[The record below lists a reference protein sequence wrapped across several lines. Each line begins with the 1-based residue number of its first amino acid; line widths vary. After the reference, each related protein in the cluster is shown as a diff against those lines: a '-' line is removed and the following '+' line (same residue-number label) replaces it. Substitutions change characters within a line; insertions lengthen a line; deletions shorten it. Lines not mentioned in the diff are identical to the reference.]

1 MATFLQQ
8 LNTLRLTALAII
20 LEIVKDEHFELF
32 NAEEDDLDA
41 LYSLPII
48 SDVSKHGFYEE
59 YRIVSVSTDGVK
71 AQPKDDGGSS
81 KVMDFAFDDI
91 ETNNLLVLADLLASL
106 NEARM
111 PEILKSL
118 EAKHGKAIELTV
130 EKESNQGSDAGVR
143 SVDDHDCS
151 VLYGVDNNQ

>member
-8 LNTLRLTALAII
+8 LNNLRLTALTII
-20 LEIVKDEHFELF
+20 LEIVKDQHFELF
-32 NAEEDDLDA
+32 NDEEEDWDV

-48 SDVSKHGFYEE
+48 STVSKHGFYEE
-59 YRIVSVSTDGVK
+59 YGIVSVSTKGVK
-71 AQPKDDGGSS
+71 GKDKGESS
-81 KVMDFAFDDI
+81 EVRDFAFDDI

-118 EAKHGKAIELTV
+118 EAKQGKAIELTV
-130 EKESNQGSDAGVR
+130 EKEPSHVSDSGAR
-143 SVDDHDCS
+143 SMDDHDCS
-151 VLYGVDNNQ
+151 ILYGVDSN

>member
-32 NAEEDDLDA
+32 NDEEDDLDT

-59 YRIVSVSTDGVK
+59 YRIVSVSTEGVK
-71 AQPKDDGGSS
+71 GMDGETS
-81 KVMDFAFDDI
+81 KVNDFVFDDI
-91 ETNNLLVLADLLASL
+91 DTGNLLALADRLASCH
-106 NEARM
+106 EAKM
-111 PEILKSL
+111 PGILKNL

-130 EKESNQGSDAGVR
+130 EKKSLDKER
-143 SVDDHDCS
+143 SFDDHDS
-151 VLYGVDNNQ
+151 SLLYGVDNNQ

>member
-59 YRIVSVSTDGVK
+59 YRIVSVSTEGVK
-71 AQPKDDGGSS
+71 GMDGETS
-81 KVMDFAFDDI
+81 KVRDFAFDDI
-91 ETNNLLVLADLLASL
+91 ETNNLLALADLLASCH
-106 NEARM
+106 EAKM
-111 PEILKSL
+111 PEILKNL
-118 EAKHGKAIELTV
+118 ESKHGKAIELTV
-130 EKESNQGSDAGVR
+130 ENESLKEGR
-143 SVDDHDCS
+143 SFDDHDS
-151 VLYGVDNNQ
+151 SLMYGVDNNQ